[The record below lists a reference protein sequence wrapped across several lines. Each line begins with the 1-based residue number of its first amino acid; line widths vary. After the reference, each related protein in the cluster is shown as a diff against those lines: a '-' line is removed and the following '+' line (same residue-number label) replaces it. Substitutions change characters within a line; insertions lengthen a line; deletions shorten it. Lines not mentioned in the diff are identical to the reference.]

1 MYQENKSRILGELAK
16 LDGKIEL
23 FRKHAAA
30 IKQEM
35 HTLQLHHSNK
45 KSFIQEYLLTLLERL
60 DEEYAEKKE
69 KIDARYD

>member
-1 MYQENKSRILGELAK
+1 
-16 LDGKIEL
+16 
-23 FRKHAAA
+23 
-30 IKQEM
+30 M

-45 KSFIQEYLLTLLERL
+45 KSFIQEYILTLLERL